1 MVGPYKCAKCDAK
14 FADSAHL
21 RRHLARKTP
30 CNPILDRD
38 PVSTK
43 PTCRY
48 CGRQFTK
55 QPALSRHMTQRCKIA
70 NSEEGMDKLMEHTL
84 ARQNRELNAKVDRLA
99 EMLEKQLALVAQGAP
114 QMAIQNQGDAM
125 VNTGPIQVNNTNN
138 TLNIVKVKI
147 IPWARDGCLNISAE
161 QMAAAFRENERLAE
175 YAKWPEHE
183 LTNPEKA
190 PPFISEL
197 FMDLIKRAHADPAS
211 RNVYLNPKRSD
222 QVLVC
227 VGDDEHWEV
236 LPFDEATRVM
246 HDGVKR
252 KISVVIL
259 TNDERNKV
267 PLGAQNALSLAG
279 LMYED
284 EPEAYVKRARVP
296 MAAHLATLALQASA
310 PKIVQ

>member
-1 MVGPYKCAKCDAK
+1 
-14 FADSAHL
+14 
-21 RRHLARKTP
+21 
-30 CNPILDRD
+30 
-38 PVSTK
+38 
-43 PTCRY
+43 
-48 CGRQFTK
+48 
-55 QPALSRHMTQRCKIA
+55 
-70 NSEEGMDKLMEHTL
+70 MDKLMEHTL

-99 EMLEKQLALVAQGAP
+99 EMLERQLALVPQGVP

-161 QMAAAFRENERLAE
+161 QMAAAFRENARLAE

-183 LTNPEKA
+183 LTDPEKA
-190 PPFISEL
+190 SPFISEL